1 MTQRESIIKNL
12 QAGAPILACGDFM
25 RTLDPVKLHGI
36 FISAYF
42 DRLKRKYAYV
52 SEILKRT
59 HNDWNQVLH
68 ELLFRAMDVSENR
81 PAFERLSKIVTFLH
95 VQREQL
101 SQFAVEAMLLGASGL
116 LTIYR
121 DDDYIFSLKSE
132 FCHFARKY
140 ELEPMRVREWKLHG
154 MRPYNHPVLRLSQI
168 AALLSQK
175 EFLINGILDCRT
187 PEDVERLFDVSA
199 SEYWTSHFLPAKPS
213 VEIPKRIG
221 REKSHLLGINIV
233 TLIQYAYGYYIGDD
247 NLHDRALELAE
258 RLPAENN
265 IYTRR
270 WAEYG
275 VKAVNAFESQ
285 ALIQIATE
293 YCKCRR
299 CEECPV
305 GRFILTKADL
315 DK

>member
-1 MTQRESIIKNL
+1 MAQRESVIKNL
-12 QAGAPILACGDFM
+12 QAGAPMLACGDFL
-25 RTLDPVKLHGI
+25 RTLDPVKLHSI

-42 DRLKRKYAYV
+42 DRLKRKYAHV

-59 HNDWNQVLH
+59 RNDWNQVLH

-81 PAFERLSKIVTFLH
+81 PAFERLSRIITSRH
-95 VQREQL
+95 IQREIL
-101 SQFAVEAMLLGASGL
+101 SQFAIEAMLLGASGL

-154 MRPYNHPVLRLSQI
+154 MRPYNHPVIRLSQL
-168 AALLSQK
+168 AALFSQK
-175 EFLINGILDCRT
+175 EFLLNGVLDCRT

-199 SEYWTSHFLPAKPS
+199 SSYWTSHFLPAKPS
-213 VEIPKRIG
+213 IEIPKRIG
-221 REKSHLLGINIV
+221 REKSHLLGINVV
-233 TLIQYAYGYYIGDD
+233 TLMQYAYGYYLEEDK
-247 NLHDRALELAE
+247 LHNCALELAE

-270 WAEYG
+270 WGEYG
-275 VKAVNAFESQ
+275 VKAANAFESQ

-293 YCKCRR
+293 YCKYSR

-305 GRFILTKADL
+305 GRFILAKADSN
-315 DK
+315 K